1 MTPDL
6 GQVGPAA
13 EPVLEPVPEKVPAV
27 VFDRVGK
34 TYGRIH
40 ALSQI
45 NLAISGGVTG
55 ILGLNGAGKSTLFNL
70 LMGRCKPT
78 TGQVRL
84 FGIDPW
90 QDPTPYGRVG
100 FVPESE
106 KLHDWMTAF
115 DFVTTFAR
123 LHGFTRDEAKVE
135 AERVLDFVNLKDVM
149 HTQIGRYSKG
159 MRQRV
164 KIAHALVNDPDLIVL
179 DEPLTGCDPLARTT
193 IMNVV
198 RELGRMGRTV
208 LVSSHIL
215 GEIER
220 ITEQIVLLHRG
231 QVLALG
237 NVHGIRE
244 QLDRIPHRIHIHCG
258 EAKRL
263 AKSII
268 DMEDVHGVM
277 IPSSG
282 VVDVLTHDLG
292 AVHQNLP
299 ALLIG
304 GGFKVT
310 RIENPDDDLE
320 SVIGHLVGGGGR

>member
-1 MTPDL
+1 M
-6 GQVGPAA
+6 
-13 EPVLEPVPEKVPAV
+13 
-27 VFDRVGK
+27 
-34 TYGRIH
+34 
-40 ALSQI
+40 
-45 NLAISGGVTG
+45 
-55 ILGLNGAGKSTLFNL
+55 
-70 LMGRCKPT
+70 
-78 TGQVRL
+78 
-84 FGIDPW
+84 
-90 QDPTPYGRVG
+90 
-100 FVPESE
+100 
-106 KLHDWMTAF
+106 
-115 DFVTTFAR
+115 
-123 LHGFTRDEAKVE
+123 
-135 AERVLDFVNLKDVM
+135 
-149 HTQIGRYSKG
+149 
-159 MRQRV
+159 
-164 KIAHALVNDPDLIVL
+164 L

-258 EAKRL
+258 EAKRRE
-263 AKSII
+263 I
-268 DMEDVHGVM
+268 DHRHGGRPWRDDPVA
-277 IPSSG
+277 G

-299 ALLIG
+299 ALLIE

-320 SVIGHLVGGGGR
+320 SVIGHLVAEVDADVLVHQSVEQP

>member
-1 MTPDL
+1 
-6 GQVGPAA
+6 
-13 EPVLEPVPEKVPAV
+13 
-27 VFDRVGK
+27 
-34 TYGRIH
+34 
-40 ALSQI
+40 
-45 NLAISGGVTG
+45 
-55 ILGLNGAGKSTLFNL
+55 
-70 LMGRCKPT
+70 
-78 TGQVRL
+78 
-84 FGIDPW
+84 
-90 QDPTPYGRVG
+90 
-100 FVPESE
+100 
-106 KLHDWMTAF
+106 
-115 DFVTTFAR
+115 
-123 LHGFTRDEAKVE
+123 
-135 AERVLDFVNLKDVM
+135 
-149 HTQIGRYSKG
+149 

-164 KIAHALVNDPDLIVL
+164 KIAHALVNDPELIVL

-244 QLDRIPHRIHIHCG
+244 QLDRIPHRIHIHCEDG
-258 EAKRL
+258 KRL

-268 DMEDVHGVM
+268 DMDHVHGVM

-292 AVHQNLP
+292 AVHQHLP
-299 ALLIG
+299 ALLIE

-320 SVIGHLVGGGGR
+320 SVIGHLVGGGAR